1 MRKNLKH
8 KATELLDGKWHDRG
22 KQVRHIWEEFYEDG
36 GFMEAAALSFTTVLA
51 LVPVTAISLAI
62 LATFSGSEDAAG
74 IGDTIR
80 KFLSAHLVPDSREM
94 VIDRITNFAE
104 KARTISFVGWVILIL
119 ISLFVFNAI
128 ESSFNQIWKV
138 KNRRPLVARFI
149 SFWSLITLGP
159 ILLGISI
166 YLSTN
171 LKDMPI
177 ISGLMNISVVSEIIF
192 YLLPFLF
199 TWTALILGYILL
211 PNTHVKMKT
220 ALVGGI
226 VAGTMWELG
235 KLGFDWYASTMVETH
250 KVYGSLSIMPAFLA
264 WIYFTWVVIL
274 WGVQTCYVIQNPDPL
289 EAIRSRRDES
299 FSDEVCLAVR
309 LVMAIG
315 ESFLD
320 GKGTLS
326 VGELSEKIGE
336 DKDRVGKVLSKLEQ
350 NDILYRADGTDGSVD
365 YLPQRWVERTTVRE
379 IIKMI
384 SKIESGT

>member
-1 MRKNLKH
+1 MWKNSKH
-8 KATELLDGKWHDRG
+8 KAKELFDGKWHDRA

-36 GFMEAAALSFTTVLA
+36 GFMQASALSFTTVLA

-74 IGDTIR
+74 IGVTIR
-80 KFLSAHLVPDSREM
+80 EFLSVHLLPSSRAI
-94 VIDRITNFAE
+94 VIDHITNFAE

-177 ISGLMNISVVSEIIF
+177 ISGLMNISLVSGIIF

-211 PNTHVKMKT
+211 PNTQVKMKT
-220 ALVGGI
+220 ALIGGV

-235 KLGFDWYASTMVETH
+235 KSGSTGM
-250 KVYGSLSIMPAFLA
+250 
-264 WIYFTWVVIL
+264 
-274 WGVQTCYVIQNPDPL
+274 Q
-289 EAIRSRRDES
+289 
-299 FSDEVCLAVR
+299 
-309 LVMAIG
+309 
-315 ESFLD
+315 
-320 GKGTLS
+320 
-326 VGELSEKIGE
+326 
-336 DKDRVGKVLSKLEQ
+336 
-350 NDILYRADGTDGSVD
+350 
-365 YLPQRWVERTTVRE
+365 
-379 IIKMI
+379 
-384 SKIESGT
+384 

>member
-1 MRKNLKH
+1 MWKNCKD
-8 KATELLDGKWHDRG
+8 KAKELFDGKWHDRA
-22 KQVRHIWEEFYEDG
+22 KQVRHIWEEFYEDD

-51 LVPVTAISLAI
+51 LVPVTAISLSI
-62 LATFSGSEDAAG
+62 LATFSGKEGAAG
-74 IGDTIR
+74 IGATIR
-80 KFLSAHLVPDSREM
+80 KFLSGHLLPSSSEI
-94 VIDRITNFAE
+94 VIVHITGFAE
-104 KARTISFVGWVILIL
+104 KAGTIGFVGSVILIL
-119 ISLFVFNAI
+119 ASLFVFNTI
-128 ESSFNQIWKV
+128 ESSFNQIWRV

-159 ILLGISI
+159 ILLGTSI

-177 ISGLMNISVVSEIIF
+177 IGGLMNISVVSGIIF
-192 YLLPFLF
+192 YLIPSLF

-211 PNTHVKMKT
+211 PNTQVKMKT
-220 ALVGGI
+220 ALIGGI
-226 VAGTMWELG
+226 VAGTMWEFG
-235 KLGFDWYASTMVETH
+235 KLGFDWYVSTMVEVH

-274 WGVQTCYVIQNPDPL
+274 WGVETCYVIQNPDPL

-320 GKGTLS
+320 GKGTLC

-350 NDILYRADGTDGSVD
+350 NDILYRAVGTDGSVD
-365 YLPQRWVERTTVRE
+365 YLPQRWVERTTIRE
-379 IIKMI
+379 IVKMI